1 METTQLHTIKA
12 EDLFDFLKAAGTEVL
27 TSPSMTGEWEYKLR
41 KIEDGT
47 MTRNEF
53 MTEISK
59 LTEDFVDR
67 TTGFKN
73 IDNLKQ
79 TNCNPP

>member
-1 METTQLHTIKA
+1 
-12 EDLFDFLKAAGTEVL
+12 
-27 TSPSMTGEWEYKLR
+27 MTGEWEYKLR
-41 KIEDGT
+41 KIDGT

-67 TTGFKN
+67 TTGFQETA
-73 IDNLKQ
+73 DNLKQ
-79 TNCNPP
+79 TELQSPSMGNPYLKVSVSFRLKW